1 MSGDEKRAKIL
12 EIFHETVR
20 CQVIDNLNPFLR
32 VILPLEGFLSGQDR
46 LLPSSTGSLNLVVSF
61 D

>member
-20 CQVIDNLNPFLR
+20 WQVIDNANCFLR
-32 VILPLEGFLSGQDR
+32 VIPSLEGFLSGQDR
-46 LLPSSTGSLNLVVSF
+46 LLQGGNDS
-61 D
+61 

>member
-20 CQVIDNLNPFLR
+20 CKVIDNPNLFLR
-32 VILPLEGFLSGQDR
+32 VIPSLEGFLPGQDR
-46 LLPSSTGSLNLVVSF
+46 LF
-61 D
+61 ADQRQ